1 MDKNGAI
8 WVKNGADKRKVI
20 AKEEIARLLQSTGNL
35 FADEITVNTSSA
47 DDINEEFFQKF
58 MLAKTGKP
66 MGSYGQSL

>member
-20 AKEEIARLLQSTGNL
+20 VKEEIARLLQSTSNL

-47 DDINEEFFQKF
+47 NDINEEFFQKF

-66 MGSYGQSL
+66 MGS

>member
-1 MDKNGAI
+1 MDKNGTI
-8 WVKNGADKRKVI
+8 WVKDGADKRKVI

-47 DDINEEFFQKF
+47 DDIDEEFFQKF

-66 MGSYGQSL
+66 MGS

>member
-20 AKEEIARLLQSTGNL
+20 AKEEIARLLQSTGNP

-66 MGSYGQSL
+66 MGS